1 MINILPALRS
11 IYRLK
16 ALRTIQRRY
25 PYLSDKDREVKTNE
39 QLAKHPVE
47 KDIQVAIQLINRFA
61 PIADRLSGVDSFLN
75 KINEQDPENTGR
87 NRLMKLLKSF
97 GVDVT
102 PDENRLQQGLPLVLY
117 LAKVF
122 PEEIKAQ
129 LKSQRVV
136 IRRGKQVV
144 DGSGKQVALPD
155 LGLHGLSRKRTLNQ
169 VSSNDTGLIVKEEAM
184 VLQTP
189 LEEKI
194 LDEQLVTLKE
204 LIEHEISELL

>member
-1 MINILPALRS
+1 
-11 IYRLK
+11 
-16 ALRTIQRRY
+16 
-25 PYLSDKDREVKTNE
+25 
-39 QLAKHPVE
+39 
-47 KDIQVAIQLINRFA
+47 
-61 PIADRLSGVDSFLN
+61 
-75 KINEQDPENTGR
+75 
-87 NRLMKLLKSF
+87 MKLLKSF

-155 LGLHGLSRKRTLNQ
+155 IGLHGLSRKRTLNQ

-204 LIEHEISELL
+204 LIEHEISQLL